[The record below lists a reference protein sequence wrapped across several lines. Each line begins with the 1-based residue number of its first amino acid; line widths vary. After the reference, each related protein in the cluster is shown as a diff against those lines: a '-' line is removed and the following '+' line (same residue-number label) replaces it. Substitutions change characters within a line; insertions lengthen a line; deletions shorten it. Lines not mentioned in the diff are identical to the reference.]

1 MRGDH
6 CRLSPD
12 TPPHSTWQHRH
23 ACTQPLTHVRAHTG
37 TAHGGLGSVV
47 CEEAPRSRP
56 MTVSE
61 ARAPVS
67 SALVVQRLG
76 THPPLPT
83 RGRVSSQ
90 QKPPHPRER
99 DPSPRDLRWP
109 SPKAPRWDDLS
120 GGVRGNLRHGP
131 PPAVCTDTRG
141 GGGAGQPSP
150 QLPRGAGLLWG
161 PAVPRG
167 APRQTGP
174 VPPALRQELEPSCT
188 WRSGG
193 KADVEASAAHQ
204 QAPLFVPWTRRHGR
218 SVLAEYTGNS
228 TFRCIG
234 VFRNMFNVMVL
245 GNLEI

>member
-1 MRGDH
+1 MKPGLPFLAPSSSRGWGH
-6 CRLSPD
+6 TRPC
-12 TPPHSTWQHRH
+12 PPGVGSARSRS
-23 ACTQPLTHVRAHTG
+23 PLTCST
-37 TAHGGLGSVV
+37 
-47 CEEAPRSRP
+47 
-56 MTVSE
+56 
-61 ARAPVS
+61 
-67 SALVVQRLG
+67 
-76 THPPLPT
+76 
-83 RGRVSSQ
+83 
-90 QKPPHPRER
+90 RER

-204 QAPLFVPWTRRHGR
+204 QAPLFVPWTRRHGC

-234 VFRNMFNVMVL
+234 VLRNMFNVMVL